1 MLAEVESLKM
11 RMHGKCGSTTSMAV
25 LFVLTLLL
33 PLSACTQRSP
43 SFDYP
48 SDAPVLQI
56 DLTGGMGAYP
66 HAAAWVPLVTVWGNG
81 RVVFVSREE
90 RYEPERA
97 LIRETQL
104 SKSTVRRL
112 LAEADI
118 LHELDERYFAFDMTG
133 AGTTTFSIQ
142 SAGGRETV
150 SVYAFNPELDPAFR
164 DLEQH
169 TEVMD
174 MLRALYR
181 TVVDALPRDALALLP
196 REVSVIA
203 RPGGSAE
210 EAQHEWPAELIAH
223 LTGEA
228 AQQATALLPP
238 GPVATF
244 LLDYIPHQIT
254 VMPVLPIL
262 SAPSAIGPESGL
274 PRHPATTAYLLS
286 DSLPYRFDGVDQAEV
301 AAWYRSTMPS
311 EGWQL
316 AKEEAGLQVWVRGD
330 RGRYPIARLHFR
342 PDRFTIELLTFHDD
356 FPLHPGGAWREC
368 GERRCQI
375 VSGLSLDEARNW
387 FAEYLGYLGWRDGP
401 YLFRKDRESDGGHD
415 LLQLTYEEVEGG
427 IVVVSERTVYQPPVW
442 PYLPTPEPPTLTP
455 SKASR

>member
-1 MLAEVESLKM
+1 MRINRLHGGPVRADASLATVRLHPAK
-11 RMHGKCGSTTSMAV
+11 
-25 LFVLTLLL
+25 
-33 PLSACTQRSP
+33 P

-56 DLTGGMGAYP
+56 NLTGGMIAYP

-118 LHELDERYFAFDMTG
+118 LHELDDRYFAFDMPD

-142 SAGGRETV
+142 SAGGRKTV
-150 SVYAFNPELDPAFR
+150 SVYAFNPELDPASR
-164 DLEQH
+164 DREQH

-210 EAQHEWPAELIAH
+210 EAEHEWPAELIAH

-238 GPVATF
+238 GPVSTF
-244 LLDYIPHQIT
+244 LLDRIPHQIT
-254 VMPVLPIL
+254 VMPVLPVL

-356 FPLHPGGAWREC
+356 FPCIPAALGGNAA
-368 GERRCQI
+368 
-375 VSGLSLDEARNW
+375 SGDVRSCR
-387 FAEYLGYLGWRDGP
+387 
-401 YLFRKDRESDGGHD
+401 
-415 LLQLTYEEVEGG
+415 
-427 IVVVSERTVYQPPVW
+427 
-442 PYLPTPEPPTLTP
+442 
-455 SKASR
+455 ASRSTRQETGSPSTWATSAGGMAPTCSARTENRTEATACCC

>member
-11 RMHGKCGSTTSMAV
+11 RMHGKCGSTASMAV

-56 DLTGGMGAYP
+56 NLTGGMVTYP

-118 LHELDERYFAFDMTG
+118 LHELDDRYFAFNMTDV
-133 AGTTTFSIQ
+133 GTTTFSIQ
-142 SAGGRETV
+142 SAGGRKTV
-150 SVYAFNPELDPAFR
+150 SVYAFNPELAPASR
-164 DLEQH
+164 DREQH

-181 TVVDALPRDALALLP
+181 TVVDAVPRDASALLP

-203 RPGGSAE
+203 RPAAGEAE
-210 EAQHEWPAELIAH
+210 QEWPAELIGR

-228 AQQATALLPP
+228 AQQATELLPP
-238 GPVATF
+238 GPAATF
-244 LLDYIPHQIT
+244 LLDRIPHQIT
-254 VMPVLPIL
+254 VMPVLPVL

-274 PRHPATTAYLLS
+274 PRHPAATAYRLP
-286 DSLPYRFDGVDQAEV
+286 DSLPYRFDGVDQPEV
-301 AAWYRSTMPS
+301 AAWYRSNMPG
-311 EGWQL
+311 EGWRL
-316 AKEEAGLQVWVRGD
+316 AKEEAGLQVWVRVD
-330 RGRYPIARLHFR
+330 PARHPIARLHFR
-342 PDRFTIELLTFHDD
+342 PDHFTIEVLLFYDD
-356 FPLHPGGAWREC
+356 LPLHPAGATGAC
-368 GERRCQI
+368 SKPRCQT
-375 VSGLSLDEARNW
+375 VSGLSLDEVIDW

-401 YLFRKDRESDGGHD
+401 YLFRKDRESDAGHD